1 MLLLIKTRKNSER
14 WASIP
19 HLRPGESGSRE
30 QVLPYHCVNRGSSGS
45 CTENADVIY
54 QKEVNTVDFFFNYCY
69 FYYCFFFFLLL
80 KALQSLEKE
89 EGSVSACV
97 LWVRELSCGLH

>member
-1 MLLLIKTRKNSER
+1 MYRRRRCNIPKGSEYCRFFLII
-14 WASIP
+14 AIF
-19 HLRPGESGSRE
+19 
-30 QVLPYHCVNRGSSGS
+30 
-45 CTENADVIY
+45 II
-54 QKEVNTVDFFFNYCY
+54 
-69 FYYCFFFFLLL
+69 FFFLSL